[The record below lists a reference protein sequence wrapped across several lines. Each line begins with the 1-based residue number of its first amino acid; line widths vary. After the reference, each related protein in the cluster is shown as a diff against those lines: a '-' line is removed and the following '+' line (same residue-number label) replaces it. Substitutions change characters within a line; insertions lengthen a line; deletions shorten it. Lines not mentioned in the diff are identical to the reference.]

1 MRIANDVTELI
12 GLTPLVRLNQVTEG
26 CVAEVVA
33 KLESQ
38 NPLASVKDRIGVS
51 MIAEAERE
59 GKIHPGKTVL
69 IEPTSGNT
77 GIGLAFVA
85 AVKGYKLILTMPE
98 TMSLERRVLLLAFGA
113 EIILTPGPRGM
124 TGAILK
130 AKEILA
136 NTPGGYMLQQFDN
149 AANPK
154 IHFET
159 TGPEIWNDT
168 DGRAD
173 ILISGVGTGGTITGI
188 CQYIKPK
195 KPSFQAVA
203 VEPADSAVLSGG
215 KPSPHK
221 IQGIGAGFIPSILR
235 RDYIDEVITVT
246 NDEAIA
252 MARKLKVFDLAWLE
266 EPVDPVDDYDTMA
279 RIRRD
284 TGVTIAAGE
293 NIGHAAEARFAIEL
307 GALDIFQPSVT
318 KIGGII
324 AMGKAIDVAQQHGIR
339 VMPHSPYFGPG
350 LIATLHVIAARL
362 PDAMCERFYCEL
374 EATPLGEAIAA
385 RDLVDKILAF
395 LSPEDRSLILMVDLE
410 GRSLQEI
417 SDATGWSISKIK
429 MRLFRIRPQL
439 RQMIHKLEERK

>member
-12 GLTPLVRLNQVTEG
+12 GRTPLVRLNHVTKG

-51 MIAEAERE
+51 MISEAERA
-59 GKIHPGKTVL
+59 GKIQPGKTVL
-69 IEPTSGNT
+69 VEPTSGNT

-85 AVKGYKLILTMPE
+85 AVKGYKLILTMPD

-113 EIILTPGPRGM
+113 EIVLTPGPRGM

-136 NTPGGYMLQQFDN
+136 NTPNSYMLQQFDN

-173 ILISGVGTGGTITGI
+173 ILISGVGTGGTITGV

-195 KPSFQAVA
+195 KPSFKAVA
-203 VEPADSAVLSGG
+203 VEPVDSPVLSGG

-221 IQGIGAGFIPSILR
+221 IQGIGAGFVPSIL
-235 RDYIDEVITVT
+235 DTKLVDEIIQVT
-246 NDEAIA
+246 NEESIET
-252 MARKLKVFDLAWLE
+252 AR
-266 EPVDPVDDYDTMA
+266 
-279 RIRRD
+279 R
-284 TGVTIAAGE
+284 
-293 NIGHAAEARFAIEL
+293 
-307 GALDIFQPSVT
+307 
-318 KIGGII
+318 
-324 AMGKAIDVAQQHGIR
+324 
-339 VMPHSPYFGPG
+339 
-350 LIATLHVIAARL
+350 
-362 PDAMCERFYCEL
+362 
-374 EATPLGEAIAA
+374 
-385 RDLVDKILAF
+385 
-395 LSPEDRSLILMVDLE
+395 
-410 GRSLQEI
+410 
-417 SDATGWSISKIK
+417 
-429 MRLFRIRPQL
+429 
-439 RQMIHKLEERK
+439 